1 MRTRAPCVCDMD
13 ERSDRPVLALISFV
27 VVASAAL
34 FAVVLRQHMQ
44 FTSSQLVTAAFVGPL
59 IVIGRIFPLQVA
71 FRRQM
76 VADTAPLFA
85 ACLLLPAPLA
95 AATALATI
103 VPAEIYTG
111 LRRDFFAR
119 QVAFNSCQAMLGVLA
134 GSLVFHAVG
143 GDIADAPHSP
153 LGALALAASALT
165 MLAINDVMVFSVV
178 WAQVGLRFD
187 RMVWDYVRGRQDV
200 LYDLALVG
208 AGGIAAIASA
218 NAVVLLWLLALP
230 VPLLHRAMK
239 NQIALRRQTQEAVI
253 ALADTVDD
261 RDPYTFGHCRRVAI
275 FSEGICREM
284 GLSRDLAEEII
295 LAARVHDVGKIGIR
309 DAVLQK
315 PGRLTDE
322 EYDHIK
328 EHPDIGARLTARFPD
343 FARGTKYIRHHHERF
358 DGGGYPLGLKGK
370 DIPMGARIIA
380 VADTYDAI
388 TSSRVYREGLDD
400 AYARIEMAGVA
411 GTQLDPEPVHAWFR
425 VKDWSW
431 PGEDESDPAPEASE
445 AA

>member
-1 MRTRAPCVCDMD
+1 ME
-13 ERSDRPVLALISFV
+13 ERSDRPVLTLIALVS
-27 VVASAAL
+27 VASAVVL
-34 FAVVLRQHMQ
+34 FA
-44 FTSSQLVTAAFVGPL
+44 TWSQDPGLARSDLVTASFVGPL
-59 IVIGRIFPLQVA
+59 IIIGRIFPIQVA

-85 ACLLLPAPLA
+85 ACLLLPPPLA
-95 AATALATI
+95 ATTAILTI
-103 VPAEIYTG
+103 IPAEIYTG
-111 LRRDFFAR
+111 IRGGFFVR
-119 QVAFNSCQAMLGVLA
+119 QVAFNSCQAMAGVLVGA
-134 GSLVFHAVG
+134 LVFQAIG
-143 GDIADAPHSP
+143 ADIAASTHSV
-153 LGALALAASALT
+153 LGAAALAAAALAL
-165 MLAINDVMVFSVV
+165 LAVNDVMVFSVV

-187 RMVWDYVRGRQDV
+187 RMIWDYVRGRQDV

-208 AGGIAAIASA
+208 AGAVAAIASEGT
-218 NAVVLLWLLALP
+218 VVMLWLLALP

-284 GLSRDLAEEII
+284 GLSHDLTEEIV

-309 DAVLQK
+309 DSVLQK
-315 PGRLTDE
+315 PGRLTE
-322 EYDHIK
+322 EEFAHIK

-343 FARGTKYIRHHHERF
+343 FARGTRYIRHHHERF
-358 DGGGYPLGLKGK
+358 DGKGYPLGLKAK
-370 DIPMGARIIA
+370 DIPMGARIIS

-388 TSSRVYREGLDD
+388 TSTRVYREGQDD
-400 AYARIEMAGVA
+400 EYARQEMARVC
-411 GTQLDPEPVHAWFR
+411 GTQLDPEPVQAWFR
-425 VKDWSW
+425 AKDWTW
-431 PGEDESDPAPEASE
+431 PSEDDDDDEDADAT